1 MSSLELGVVGN
12 CTYGGLIDED
22 GRVVWACLPRFD
34 SDPVFCA
41 LLNGGKDSD
50 IGFYD
55 VELIGKVRSEQEY
68 KENTAVLVTRLYDNH
83 DNAIEIS
90 DFAPRFTLSG
100 RSFRPTTLIRRI
112 RPLSGT
118 PRIRIRL
125 RPVFDYGA
133 TLPTITHGSNHI
145 RYVSSNYTIR
155 VTTNAPVSYVL
166 NETPFV
172 LTTPTSLFLGP
183 DETLQGAV
191 EETAREFQE
200 RTENYWRQW
209 VRRLALPLEWQEAVI
224 RAAITLKLCTFE
236 ETGAIVAAMTT
247 SIPEAFGTERNWD
260 YRYCWLRDAFFVV
273 RALNSLAEVET
284 MEDYLRYLTN
294 IVSMAEN
301 GQLHGHLQ
309 PVYGIGLEAELVER
323 IETRLTG
330 YRGHGPVRVGN
341 QAYEHF
347 QYDVYGNAV
356 LAAAQAFFDKRLLA
370 PPGLTDFERLE
381 RVGEQAFRLYDQPDA
396 GMWELRT
403 HARVHTSSS
412 LMCWAACD
420 RLAKIAAH
428 LSLPARALYWQERAD
443 TIKQTILTRAWSEN
457 EQSFV
462 HAFDEDGFDASLL
475 LMGEVNF
482 IAADDPRFI
491 ATLNAVEGALK
502 RGPHMFRYVTND
514 DFGTPQNA
522 FNICTF
528 WYIDALSRVGRTD
541 EAREIFE
548 NMLACR
554 TRLGLLSEDTDP
566 ASNELWGNFPQTYS
580 LVGIINAATRLSK
593 TWQQTV

>member
-12 CTYGGLIDED
+12 CSYGGLIDED

-50 IGFYD
+50 IGFYE

-145 RYVSSNYTIR
+145 RYVSSDYTIR

-330 YRGHGPVRVGN
+330 YRGHEPVRVGN

>member
-1 MSSLELGVVGN
+1 
-12 CTYGGLIDED
+12 
-22 GRVVWACLPRFD
+22 
-34 SDPVFCA
+34 
-41 LLNGGKDSD
+41 
-50 IGFYD
+50 
-55 VELIGKVRSEQEY
+55 
-68 KENTAVLVTRLYDNH
+68 
-83 DNAIEIS
+83 
-90 DFAPRFTLSG
+90 
-100 RSFRPTTLIRRI
+100 
-112 RPLSGT
+112 
-118 PRIRIRL
+118 
-125 RPVFDYGA
+125 
-133 TLPTITHGSNHI
+133 
-145 RYVSSNYTIR
+145 
-155 VTTNAPVSYVL
+155 
-166 NETPFV
+166 
-172 LTTPTSLFLGP
+172 
-183 DETLQGAV
+183 
-191 EETAREFQE
+191 
-200 RTENYWRQW
+200 
-209 VRRLALPLEWQEAVI
+209 
-224 RAAITLKLCTFE
+224 
-236 ETGAIVAAMTT
+236 
-247 SIPEAFGTERNWD
+247 
-260 YRYCWLRDAFFVV
+260 
-273 RALNSLAEVET
+273 
-284 MEDYLRYLTN
+284 
-294 IVSMAEN
+294 
-301 GQLHGHLQ
+301 
-309 PVYGIGLEAELVER
+309 
-323 IETRLTG
+323 
-330 YRGHGPVRVGN
+330 
-341 QAYEHF
+341 
-347 QYDVYGNAV
+347 
-356 LAAAQAFFDKRLLA
+356 
-370 PPGLTDFERLE
+370 
-381 RVGEQAFRLYDQPDA
+381 
-396 GMWELRT
+396 RT